1 MNLAALLFDV
11 ARRLPRQPAVSD
23 ERHSWNYGEFA
34 DRVARLAGGLRARG
48 LDPGDRVLL
57 SLENCGEFFEQLFG
71 CWAAGLCAVPANAR
85 LHPRE
90 VEYIA
95 ENSGAR
101 LLIATP
107 GLAEVLAP
115 LAGAVDS
122 LGEVISTRTAAYD
135 SLLTSASPLRPEPG
149 TPTDRAW
156 LFYTSGTTGR
166 PKGAVL
172 SHRNLLFMSQ
182 CYYADIDIID
192 ERDTHVLAAP
202 VSHGAGL
209 YALAFVLKGAH
220 QLVLPHFDVADILEV
235 IRRHPRVSMFA
246 APTMLTRLA
255 YAPEV
260 ASADLANL
268 KTIYYGGGPM
278 YVADLEKALQLFGPR
293 LYQLY
298 GQGESP
304 MTITGLSKRLHA
316 DTGDPRW
323 RERLGS
329 CGVPRTGVL
338 VRVVDDNDDE
348 VPPGEIGEVT
358 TRSDCVME
366 GYWENPAANA
376 ETLRGGWLH
385 TGDLGSMDDDGFLT
399 LRDRSKDMI
408 ISGGSNIYPRE
419 IEEVLLRH
427 PDLVEAAVVG
437 RPHPD
442 WGEEVVA
449 FVVPKPEAEV
459 ERAALDQLC
468 LDHIARF
475 KRPRQYRF
483 VDSLPKNNY
492 GKVLKTELRRLLT
505 EPSQDE
511 T

>member
-11 ARRLPRQPAVSD
+11 ARRLPQLPAVSD
-23 ERHSWNYGEFA
+23 GRHSWNYGEFA
-34 DRVARLAGGLRARG
+34 GRVARLAGGLRRLG
-48 LDPGDRVLL
+48 LGPGDRVLL
-57 SLENCGEFFEQLFG
+57 CLENCGEFFELLFG

-95 ENSGAR
+95 GNSGAP
-101 LLIATP
+101 LLVATP
-107 GLAEVLAP
+107 GLAEAVAP
-115 LAGAVDS
+115 LAGAVDT
-122 LGEVISTRTAAYD
+122 LHAVIATGTPEYDALFAAEPV
-135 SLLTSASPLRPEPG
+135 LPEPG
-149 TPTDRAW
+149 APNDRAW

-182 CYYADIDIID
+182 CYYADIDRVD

-209 YALAFVLKGAH
+209 YALPFMLKGAH
-220 QLVLPHFDVADILEV
+220 QVVLPHFDVSDILEV
-235 IRRHPRVSMFA
+235 IRGHPRVSLFA

-255 YAPEV
+255 HAPEV
-260 ASADLANL
+260 PRADLANL
-268 KTIYYGGGPM
+268 RTIYYGGGPM
-278 YVADLEKALQLFGPR
+278 YVADLERALGLFGPR

-304 MTITGLSKRLHA
+304 MTITGLSKRMHA
-316 DTGDPRW
+316 ETGHLRW

-338 VRVVDDNDDE
+338 VRVVDDNDE
-348 VPPGEIGEVT
+348 ALPAGAIGEVVT
-358 TRSDCVME
+358 SSDCVME

-385 TGDLGSMDDDGFLT
+385 TGDLGSIDEDGFLT

-427 PDLVEAAVVG
+427 PDLVEASVVG

-449 FVVPKPEAEV
+449 FIVAKPEAQV
-459 ERAALDQLC
+459 EKAALDRLC

-475 KRPRQYRF
+475 KRPREYRF

-492 GKVLKTELRRLLT
+492 GKVLKTELRRRLV
-505 EPSQDE
+505 ERG
-511 T
+511 

>member
-11 ARRLPRQPAVSD
+11 ARRLPQQPAVSD
-23 ERHSWNYGEFA
+23 DRQAWNYGEL
-34 DRVARLAGGLRARG
+34 ARRIAGVAGGLRACG
-48 LDPGDRVLL
+48 LRSGDRVLL
-57 SLENCGEFFEQLFG
+57 CLENCGEFVELMFG

-95 ENSGAR
+95 ANSRAR

-107 GLAEVLAP
+107 GLADALAP
-115 LAGAVDS
+115 LAGTIETLDA
-122 LGEVISTRTAAYD
+122 VISTQTAEYD
-135 SLLTSASPLRPEPG
+135 ALVSKSEALSPQAGNPPEH
-149 TPTDRAW
+149 AW

-172 SHRNLLFMSQ
+172 THRNLLFMSQ
-182 CYYADIDIID
+182 CYYADIDRLD
-192 ERDTHVLAAP
+192 ERDTHLLAAP

-209 YALAFVLKGAH
+209 YALPFLLQGAH
-220 QLVLPHFDVADILEV
+220 QIVLPHFDVPAILDV
-235 IRRHPRVSMFA
+235 IARHERVSFFA

-255 YAPEV
+255 HAPEV
-260 ASADLANL
+260 PRADLAKL

-278 YVADLEKALQLFGPR
+278 YVADLEKALGLFGPR
-293 LYQLY
+293 LYQLF

-304 MTITGLSKRLHA
+304 MTITGLNQRLHA
-316 DTGDPRW
+316 DSAHPRW

-329 CGVPRTGVL
+329 CGVARTGVL
-338 VRVVDDNDDE
+338 VRVFDENDRA
-348 VPPGEIGEVT
+348 VPPGEIGEVVT
-358 TRSDCVME
+358 KSDCVME
-366 GYWENPAANA
+366 GYWENPDANA

-385 TGDLGSMDDDGFLT
+385 TGDLGSMDADGFLT

-419 IEEVLLRH
+419 IEEVLLSH
-427 PDLVEAAVVG
+427 PDVVEASVVG

-449 FVVPKPEAEV
+449 FVVAKPEATVPE
-459 ERAALDQLC
+459 AALDKLC

-475 KRPRQYRF
+475 KRPREYRF
-483 VDSLPKNNY
+483 VDALPKNNY
-492 GKVLKTELRRLLT
+492 GKVLKTDLRRLLAAN
-505 EPSQDE
+505 
-511 T
+511 

>member
-11 ARRLPRQPAVSD
+11 ARRLPGRPAVSD
-23 ERHSWNYGEFA
+23 ERHSWNYAEFA
-34 DRVARLAGGLRARG
+34 ERVSRLAGGLRARG
-48 LDPGDRVLL
+48 LAPGDRVLL
-57 SLENCGEFFEQLFG
+57 SLENCGEFFELLFG

-95 ENSGAR
+95 ANSGAR
-101 LLIATP
+101 LLVATP
-107 GLAEVLAP
+107 ALAEALAP
-115 LAGAVDS
+115 LAGSVDS
-122 LGEVISTRTAAYD
+122 LDAVISTRTAEYD
-135 SLLTSASPLRPEPG
+135 ALATKSELLSAEPG
-149 TPTDRAW
+149 SPTDRAW

-172 SHRNLLFMSQ
+172 THRNLLFMSQ
-182 CYYADIDIID
+182 CYYADIDAID
-192 ERDTHVLAAP
+192 ERDTHLAAAP
-202 VSHGAGL
+202 LSHGAGL
-209 YALAFVLKGAH
+209 YALPFALKGAH
-220 QLVLPHFDVADILEV
+220 QLVLPHFDVPAILDALRQHE
-235 IRRHPRVSMFA
+235 RVSMFA

-255 YAPEV
+255 HAPEIPGT
-260 ASADLANL
+260 DLSHL

-278 YVADLEKALQLFGPR
+278 YVADLEKALGLFGPR
-293 LYQLY
+293 LYQLF

-304 MTITGLSKRLHA
+304 MTITGLPQRVHA
-316 DTGDPRW
+316 ENDHPRW

-329 CGVPRTGVL
+329 CGVARTGVL
-338 VRVVDDNDDE
+338 VKVVDEKDDE
-348 VPPGEIGEVT
+348 VPPGEVGEVIT
-358 TRSDCVME
+358 KSDCVME
-366 GYWENPAANA
+366 GYWQNPAANA

-385 TGDLGSMDDDGFLT
+385 TGDLGSLDEDGFLT

-427 PDLVEAAVVG
+427 PDIVEASVIG

-449 FVVPKPEAEV
+449 FVVAKPETKIAE
-459 ERAALDQLC
+459 AALDRLC

-475 KRPRQYRF
+475 KRPREYRF
-483 VDSLPKNNY
+483 VETLPKNNY
-492 GKVLKTELRRLLT
+492 GKVLKTELRKLL
-505 EPSQDE
+505 
-511 T
+511 

>member
-23 ERHSWNYGEFA
+23 GHHAWNYRELA
-34 DRVARLAGGLRARG
+34 RRVAGVAGGFREYG
-48 LDPGDRVLL
+48 LAPGDRVLL
-57 SLENCGEFFEQLFG
+57 SLENCGEFFELLFG

-101 LLIATP
+101 LLVATP
-107 GLAEVLAP
+107 GLVEALAP
-115 LAGAVDS
+115 LAGSVDS
-122 LGEVISTRTAAYD
+122 LDRVISTGTAEYEALVTN
-135 SLLTSASPLRPEPG
+135 SEPLVPAAG
-149 TPTDRAW
+149 DPTDRAW

-172 SHRNLLFMSQ
+172 THRNLLFMSQ
-182 CYYADIDIID
+182 CYYADIDAID
-192 ERDTHVLAAP
+192 ERDTHLAAAP
-202 VSHGAGL
+202 LSHGAGL
-209 YALAFVLKGAH
+209 YALPFVLKGAH
-220 QLVLPHFDVADILEV
+220 QLVLPHFDVAAILDALQ
-235 IRRHPRVSMFA
+235 RHQRVSMFA

-255 YAPEV
+255 HAPEMPG
-260 ASADLANL
+260 ADLRHL

-278 YVADLEKALQLFGPR
+278 YVADLERALGLFGPR
-293 LYQLY
+293 LYQLF

-304 MTITGLSKRLHA
+304 MTITGLSQRMHA
-316 DTGDPRW
+316 DSGHPR
-323 RERLGS
+323 RHERLGS
-329 CGVPRTGVL
+329 CGVARTGVL
-338 VRVVDDNDDE
+338 VKVVDEDDRE
-348 VPPGEIGEVT
+348 LPPGEVGEVIT
-358 TRSDCVME
+358 KSDCVME
-366 GYWENPAANA
+366 GYWQNPAANA

-385 TGDLGSMDDDGFLT
+385 TGDLGSLDEDGFLT

-427 PDLVEAAVVG
+427 ADVVEASVVG

-449 FVVPKPEAEV
+449 FVVARPEATVPE
-459 ERAALDQLC
+459 AALDKLC

-475 KRPRQYRF
+475 KRPREYRF
-483 VDSLPKNNY
+483 VEALPKNNY
-492 GKVLKTELRRLLT
+492 GKVLKTELRRLLEKSST
-505 EPSQDE
+505 C
-511 T
+511 